1 MGLFSDVLTIFFIS
15 NDFQFSVKRTF
26 ILTAISTDNSPIF
39 FPEEQNRSKGMVFG
53 NLITLW
59 WTIRAK

>member
-26 ILTAISTDNSPIF
+26 ILTAISADNSPIF

-59 WTIRAK
+59 